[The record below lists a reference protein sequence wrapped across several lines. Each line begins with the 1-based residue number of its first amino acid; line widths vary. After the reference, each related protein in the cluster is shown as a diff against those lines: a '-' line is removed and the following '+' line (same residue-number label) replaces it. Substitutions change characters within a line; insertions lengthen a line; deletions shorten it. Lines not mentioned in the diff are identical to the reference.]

1 MKKINIAID
10 GPVASGKTTVARRV
24 ARELNYSYIDTGAM
38 YRAVT
43 WKVIQCNTSMSQEEE
58 IVKIAGKMRIDI
70 KPTEKN
76 TAGYLIFADGID
88 ITDFITEPAVRR
100 LVSPVSAIS
109 GVRRV
114 LVEQQKKMAKEKGII
129 MAGRDITSVV
139 LPEAEVKIYLTATP
153 EERAERRYREVIAKG
168 EVTTYEEI
176 LDEVKRRDK
185 IDSEREDSPLVKVPD
200 AIELDTTGMEFEEV
214 VRKIINLTLSH

>member
-24 ARELNYSYIDTGAM
+24 AKELNYSYIDTGAM

-43 WKVIQCNTSMSQEEE
+43 WKVIQDGIDISQEEE
-58 IVKIAGKMRIDI
+58 IVKLAGKMKIDI

-76 TAGYLIFADGID
+76 TSGYLIFADGID
-88 ITDFITEPAVRR
+88 ITDFITEPPVRR

-114 LVEQQKKMAKEKGII
+114 LVEQQKRMAEKKGII

-153 EERAERRYREVIAKG
+153 EERAKRRYREVLAKG
-168 EVTTYEEI
+168 EVTTCEEI
-176 LDEVKRRDK
+176 LEEVKRRDK

-214 VRKIINLTLSH
+214 IRKIISMVII